1 MICFDTDS
9 MTWCEGKCNLKQD
22 ILSLTSLNTWLWLFC
37 VRSCGRL
44 TIRRRSVMCC
54 LLSRVGVY
62 QQWAK
67 QQVCWFD
74 KANRDHAHENF
85 GAILISFLW
94 PLWVKCYRERHSSQ
108 QGIMTEILLHCRFS
122 HYSNI
127 VYCLYWMTLQ
137 NCRATFTPSLYLTKR
152 SHTPQ
157 KKNAQL
163 ALPSPDLTSCVD
175 RTTGKLDGLNTKAMM
190 LCAPVA

>member
-9 MTWCEGKCNLKQD
+9 MSWCEGKVNLKQH
-22 ILSLTSLNTWLWLFC
+22 ILLLTSLNTWLWLFC
-37 VRSCGRL
+37 SIVW
-44 TIRRRSVMCC
+44 TIDNTKAFSDVLSV
-54 LLSRVGVY
+54 VGVY
-62 QQWAK
+62 RQWAK

-108 QGIMTEILLHCRFS
+108 QGIMTEIRFS

-127 VYCLYWMTLQ
+127 VYCLYWMTLVPK
-137 NCRATFTPSLYLTKR
+137 NCRATFTPSLYTQYI
-152 SHTPQ
+152 SH
-157 KKNAQL
+157 N
-163 ALPSPDLTSCVD
+163 
-175 RTTGKLDGLNTKAMM
+175 
-190 LCAPVA
+190 